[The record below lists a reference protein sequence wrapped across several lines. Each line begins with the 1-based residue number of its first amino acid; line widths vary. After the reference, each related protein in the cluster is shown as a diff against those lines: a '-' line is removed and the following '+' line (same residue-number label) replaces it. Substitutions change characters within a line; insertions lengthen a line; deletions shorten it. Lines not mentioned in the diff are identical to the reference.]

1 MRIATV
7 ITLSNPV
14 GGAQVYVRDLTEALI
29 KNGHESEVFVGSEG
43 ILTDWLTERN
53 IRHHVIPHLRHSIS
67 PFSDIRATKALTQ
80 MLADYHP
87 DIVAT
92 NSSKAGIIGR
102 LAARRLGI
110 PSVYTV
116 HGWSFL
122 KSEGKLSAFAG
133 WQAEKYC
140 ARFTKRIIAV
150 SEFDRN
156 LAIERK
162 LCSPEKVVAIH
173 NGIPDVS
180 KEFFANPGEDAKTV
194 EIVMVA
200 RFAAPKDHATL
211 LTALSTLKDRQWR
224 LSLVGDGPDELS
236 VRSMVAALGL
246 DDRVVFVGAVRSV
259 LDLLADS
266 HLFVMTSLSE
276 GLPLSIMEAMRAG
289 LPVISNRVAGI
300 PEEIL
305 DGQNGYLVDVK
316 EAEILADRLAMLI
329 DDKDLRARMGQESR
343 KLYLER
349 FTSQRLI
356 ENTYRVFE
364 QAVAER

>member
-14 GGAQVYVRDLTEALI
+14 GGAQVYVRDLAEALV
-29 KNGHESEVFVGSEG
+29 KNGHETEVFIGSEG
-43 ILTDWLTERN
+43 ILTDWLTDLG
-53 IRHHVIPHLRHSIS
+53 IRHRLVPSMRHSIS
-67 PFSDIRATKALTQ
+67 PLSDIRAVNELAA
-80 MLADYHP
+80 MLKEYRP

-102 LAARRLGI
+102 LSARRLGI

-122 KSEGKLSAFAG
+122 KSEGKLSSFLG

-140 ARFTKRIIAV
+140 ARFTSKIIAV
-150 SEFDRN
+150 SEFDRK

-162 LCSPEKVVAIH
+162 LCEPEKVVAIH
-173 NGIPDVS
+173 NGIPDIS
-180 KEFFANPGEDAKTV
+180 SDFFASPGDDAKPV
-194 EIVMVA
+194 EIVVVA

-211 LTALSTLKDRQWR
+211 LNAMARLKDRDWR
-224 LSLVGDGPDELS
+224 LSLVGDGPDEAV
-236 VRSMVAALGL
+236 VRATVGSLGL
-246 DDRVVFVGAVRSV
+246 SDRVVFVGAVRSV
-259 LDLLADS
+259 LEYLKKS
-266 HLFVMTSLSE
+266 HLFVLTSLSE
-276 GLPLSIMEAMRAG
+276 GLPLSIMEAMRSG
-289 LPVISNRVAGI
+289 LPVVSNRVAGI
-300 PEEIL
+300 PEEVV
-305 DGQNGYLVDVK
+305 DGQNGYLVDVMD
-316 EAEILADRLAMLI
+316 AESLASRIASLI

-364 QAVAER
+364 QAVK